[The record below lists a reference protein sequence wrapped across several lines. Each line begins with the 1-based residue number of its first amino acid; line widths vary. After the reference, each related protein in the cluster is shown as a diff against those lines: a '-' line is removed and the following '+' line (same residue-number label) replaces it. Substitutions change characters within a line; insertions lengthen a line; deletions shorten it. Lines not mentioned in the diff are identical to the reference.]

1 MDERPP
7 KTRGQQALKIKKYII
22 LKVYLRS
29 HPFIKF
35 IPQKNKQTIIHGI
48 CDTVC
53 QMRLF
58 LVPGQKSYQYGKKHP
73 PPFIMMPTF

>member
-35 IPQKNKQTIIHGI
+35 IPQKKQTNKQTNK
-48 CDTVC
+48 
-53 QMRLF
+53 
-58 LVPGQKSYQYGKKHP
+58 QKHTWYL
-73 PPFIMMPTF
+73 